1 MIEYSILDVVKGT
14 IEKDDINLETIL
26 IDNLY
31 DETTKKSNLIKEYM
45 KKNTFHKN
53 QDSVHYFIEYV
64 KMKQKIGFFYS
75 SPIIKCVETQNQNLL

>member
-14 IEKDDINLETIL
+14 VKKDDINLESIL

-31 DETTKKSNLIKEYM
+31 NETTKKSNLIKKYM
-45 KKNTFHKN
+45 KTNRFHKN

-64 KMKQKIGFFYS
+64 KMKQNIGFFYS
-75 SPIIKCVETQNQNLL
+75 SPIIKWVETQNQNLL